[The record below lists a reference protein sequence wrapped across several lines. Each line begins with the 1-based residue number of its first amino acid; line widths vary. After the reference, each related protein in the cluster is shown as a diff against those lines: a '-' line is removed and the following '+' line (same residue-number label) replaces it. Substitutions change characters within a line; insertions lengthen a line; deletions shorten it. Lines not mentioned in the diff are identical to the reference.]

1 MTVPTR
7 VLLVEPCDVF
17 RRAISEVIRG
27 SGHGFAL
34 AAEAGYGVDPIAVA
48 RAIRPDVILL
58 CLLERDGLETIRPLT
73 DAAHGARIVMF
84 ASHDDPE
91 TVVAAIRSGASGFIP
106 KWSSAEDVLAAL
118 SRAADGELAIHP
130 ALTLNGL
137 LWAAQNPE
145 PSETTP
151 TFGDA
156 GLTPREREILVML
169 TDGASPSMIAARL
182 VLSRRT
188 VEGHLLRIYR
198 KLGVNGQ
205 IGAIRAF
212 MQTQDAS

>member
-1 MTVPTR
+1 MSIPTR
-7 VLLVEPCDVF
+7 VLLVEPCFVF
-17 RRAISEVIRG
+17 RRAIADIIRG
-27 SGHGFAL
+27 SSSSLVL
-34 AAEAGYGVDPIAVA
+34 AADVGHDADPNEVA

-58 CLLERDGLETIRPLT
+58 CLLERDGVRAIEPLA
-73 DAAHGARIVMF
+73 DAAPGARIVMF

-91 TVVAAIRSGASGFIP
+91 TVVAAIRSGASGFLP

-118 SRAADGELAIHP
+118 TSAAKGDLAIHP
-130 ALTLNGL
+130 SLTLSGL
-137 LWAAQNPE
+137 LWAARHPD
-145 PSETTP
+145 TP
-151 TFGDA
+151 DA
-156 GLTPREREILVML
+156 PHGFRDVGLTPREREILVML